1 MRTVGIFLALAGAAV
16 VVIYIVY
23 LVFQAIIDIPFPI
36 KAGFGLIVIGGILFI
51 VSLIRE
57 RRSDAK
63 KESFRGIKE

>member
-16 VVIYIVY
+16 VVIYIAY

-36 KAGFGLIVIGGILFI
+36 KAGLGLIIIGGILFI

-63 KESFRGIKE
+63 KNHSGG

>member
-16 VVIYIVY
+16 VVIYILY

-63 KESFRGIKE
+63 KESFRGIKQ

>member
-16 VVIYIVY
+16 VVIYILY

-63 KESFRGIKE
+63 KESLRGIKE

>member
-36 KAGFGLIVIGGILFI
+36 KAGLGLIVIGGILFI